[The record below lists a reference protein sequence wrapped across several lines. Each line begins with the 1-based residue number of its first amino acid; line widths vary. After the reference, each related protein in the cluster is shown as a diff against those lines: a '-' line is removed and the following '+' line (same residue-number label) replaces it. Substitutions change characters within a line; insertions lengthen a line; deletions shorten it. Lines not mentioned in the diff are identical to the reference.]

1 MSTSQKVELTSSVET
16 RDDVLIQAMHNT
28 LNENEIPQIQT
39 NILSLITR
47 CIFTN
52 VNQQML
58 EPAENSK
65 PKTVITIIPILGYP
79 IGVKYEYGAA
89 YLSVNDLCDAFKIEY
104 ENYSNWKKHNAS
116 ILKTLLTKDE
126 QLNKQDWINSKL
138 LIRLLIEVPS
148 TLSSVLSDYLYK
160 FLLVSSF
167 DQDTTL
173 TGEISRFNSIIKN
186 LQLIKPGQ
194 DAWKKT
200 TVKTAPK
207 QVIDSKHLVY
217 YIPTDDYINY
227 YESQQSKNTSK
238 SVKKPF
244 AHFDLVS
251 IIKPQE
257 KIISRAKKSAEAQ
270 PEVKITLYDIQEV
283 KLPKNTSQHMIFD
296 WFKLNGYE
304 LKPRIKEVTNKDGST
319 TEKEIK
325 PKISDFVIDEKD
337 INKILNQEALTEFI
351 NSEIDKKSQTT
362 TKQKKPTTVTQDLPR
377 TTKTIVEKNEEDL
390 PDLPEVKDYNIDE
403 LEDL

>member
-28 LNENEIPQIQT
+28 LNENEIPQTQT

-65 PKTVITIIPILGYP
+65 SKAVITIIPILGYP

-138 LIRLLIEVPS
+138 LVRLLIEVPS

-173 TGEISRFNSIIKN
+173 IGEISRFNSIIKN

-238 SVKKPF
+238 QIKKPF

-257 KIISRAKKSAEAQ
+257 KIISRPKKSA
-270 PEVKITLYDIQEV
+270 EVKITLYDIQEV
-283 KLPKNTSQHMIFD
+283 KLPKNTSQRMIIE

-304 LKPRIKEVTNKDGST
+304 LKPRTKEVTNEDGST

-337 INKILNQEALTEFI
+337 IDKILNQEALTEFI
-351 NSEIDKKSQTT
+351 NSEIEEKLQTT
-362 TKQKKPTTVTQDLPR
+362 PKQKKPTTVTQDLPR

-390 PDLPEVKDYNIDE
+390 PEVKDYNIDE